1 MHGPSFDHRPAESFC
16 FCGDPVFVLLHVHYR
31 NAPLDIAQTSLL
43 KREGGNQLRSQHA
56 HPAASA
62 VQHVHR
68 KYEMR
73 GILWQ

>member
-1 MHGPSFDHRPAESFC
+1 MHGPLIDHRPARVFV
-16 FCGDPVFVLLHVHYR
+16 FRGDLVFVLLHVHSR
-31 NAPLDIAQTSLL
+31 TAPHDYVRTSLL
-43 KREGGNQLRSQHA
+43 KREGGKSTRSQHA
-56 HPAASA
+56 HPATA